1 MNESKNKI
9 QRLEVEIV
17 HKDAVVPE
25 REYYIANIEA
35 SAIELEDKIYCLTQE
50 N

>member
-25 REYYIANIEA
+25 RENYIAKIEA
-35 SAIELEDKIYCLTQE
+35 SAIELEDKI
-50 N
+50 